1 MPAMPTTAG
10 IAVALT
16 LLLAPAARAQVSTP
30 PRPAVPP
37 DATVVSRV
45 DEFMNAE
52 VKVNGFTGAVLL
64 ARKGVPV
71 VAKGLAM
78 ANIEWQIPNT
88 PQTKFRLGSITK
100 QFTSMAIMQLQQ
112 MQDQLS
118 RQQGIIEELQN
129 DVSRM
134 KQENLER
141 YQDLDRRI
149 NSGAAPAATP
159 DNSSG
164 GGASSTS
171 PDAAAGAAAQQPAA
185 SSEPGDPAKEKLYY
199 DAAFDLIKQKD
210 FDKAS
215 QAFNAFLRKYPN
227 SQYAGNAQYWLG
239 EVNLAKGD
247 LPAASQAFAQ
257 VSQKYPK
264 HSKVPDSL
272 YKLADVERRMGHTD
286 KVKGILQQVIT
297 QYPGT
302 SAAQLAQRDLQKL

>member
-1 MPAMPTTAG
+1 
-10 IAVALT
+10 
-16 LLLAPAARAQVSTP
+16 
-30 PRPAVPP
+30 
-37 DATVVSRV
+37 
-45 DEFMNAE
+45 
-52 VKVNGFTGAVLL
+52 
-64 ARKGVPV
+64 
-71 VAKGLAM
+71 
-78 ANIEWQIPNT
+78 
-88 PQTKFRLGSITK
+88 
-100 QFTSMAIMQLQQ
+100 MQLQQ

-164 GGASSTS
+164 GGASGTA

>member
-1 MPAMPTTAG
+1 MRTCRR
-10 IAVALT
+10 ALT
-16 LLLAPAARAQVSTP
+16 VLALSLPFTAWAA
-30 PRPAVPP
+30 
-37 DATVVSRV
+37 
-45 DEFMNAE
+45 
-52 VKVNGFTGAVLL
+52 
-64 ARKGVPV
+64 VPV
-71 VAKGLAM
+71 VDDNASSYPPAGYGTSGAY
-78 ANIEWQIPNT
+78 AGAGAST
-88 PQTKFRLGSITK
+88 PASAQGQLF
-100 QFTSMAIMQLQQ
+100 MQLQQ
-112 MQDQLS
+112 MQDQIS

-149 NSGAAPAATP
+149 SSGAAPAATP
-159 DNSSG
+159 DNSST
-164 GGASSTS
+164 GGAS
-171 PDAAAGAAAQQPAA
+171 DAAAGAAAGAAGAAAQQPAA
-185 SSEPGDPAKEKLYY
+185 GSEPADPAKEKLYY

-215 QAFNAFLRKYPN
+215 QAFTAFLRKYPN

-247 LPAASQAFAQ
+247 LQGAAQAFAK
-257 VSQKYPK
+257 VSQSYPK

-272 YKLADVERRMGHTD
+272 YKLADVERRLGRTD
-286 KVKGILQQVIT
+286 KVRGILQQVVT